1 MAVQHNIRYGWGSVR
16 RNGGL
21 GPMVHE
27 TREGYPGKEEE
38 GGRGG
43 GRGSG
48 GKSNT
53 LVEERRY
60 EGFRGNQKEG
70 AGRGRGSGQSP
81 TAWATRARKGRGTW
95 DRSAGLGVAGDHR
108 SPPVTI
114 DACLSPNPPGR
125 YVHLNRQTQTV
136 GPLGPRKRRFL
147 PPMLGDPHPSEAPD
161 RPGGD
166 LAARPKAR
174 AFVARSAHSS
184 KTKRHSKG
192 VRGEE
197 VGRSVLGT
205 GMVGWSDK
213 EERERRTAAQR
224 AGGRGAFG
232 GPGRRCRETSGIY

>member
-1 MAVQHNIRYGWGSVR
+1 LW
-16 RNGGL
+16 RNGG
-21 GPMVHE
+21 
-27 TREGYPGKEEE
+27 
-38 GGRGG
+38 
-43 GRGSG
+43 
-48 GKSNT
+48 
-53 LVEERRY
+53 

-114 DACLSPNPPGR
+114 DACLSPNVPGR

-166 LAARPKAR
+166 LVARPKAR
-174 AFVARSAHSS
+174 AFVAQSAHSS

-232 GPGRRCRETSGIY
+232 ERRDLGGAGRPAVYIRIGHRQDDRRARGYSVSAWKGHHQCTETENDDR